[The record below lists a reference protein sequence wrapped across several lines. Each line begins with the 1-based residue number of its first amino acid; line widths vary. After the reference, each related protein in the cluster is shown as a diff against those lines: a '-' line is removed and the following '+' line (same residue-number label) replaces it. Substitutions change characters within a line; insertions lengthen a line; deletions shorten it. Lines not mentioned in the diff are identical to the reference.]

1 MRQLI
6 QRKSNLHLPRV
17 WVQKESVLRI
27 LGLKK
32 PLIFYKVRSKIPK
45 AKMSVHCLVNI
56 LQKSYESMITEL
68 VCGCSIKFITFF
80 FEAEM
85 DRQQYEAQP
94 QYPSRQLP
102 LQTSKR
108 QQASTS
114 SQYLYSRSDS
124 ASTSYSYS
132 PSPTSCTPSP
142 LQSPQDNENVTQ
154 TKDLLSLQPPLQTLA
169 QCSASK
175 LTSKNYGYSPSPTL
189 SPLESPQYSQ
199 VVIQLEDL
207 PLEPPQQT
215 SCQYSAPRLASNE
228 ANKDIRQSQ
237 ELNDFPSVQKY
248 FASFN

>member
-1 MRQLI
+1 MFGEYIAEKL
-6 QRKSNLHLPRV
+6 RKHDNRTRMWLQHQIHNL
-17 WVQKESVLRI
+17 
-27 LGLKK
+27 
-32 PLIFYKVRSKIPK
+32 
-45 AKMSVHCLVNI
+45 
-56 LQKSYESMITEL
+56 
-68 VCGCSIKFITFF
+68 F